1 MKRIVLGALAV
12 LAAGVLASCTPA
24 SGASGATPSSSPTAG
39 GPSPSPAASPLPS
52 PSAAAAVSP
61 VAQASPSAAD
71 LQVEATLQSREV
83 DERPGGGPA
92 NIVTVVN
99 RSDGRFMARG
109 KADLKRIKG
118 PTVAPVNSA
127 RATSTC
133 TDCQSVAVALQV
145 VLYQQGARV
154 VTPENSAIA
163 INERCTRCRT
173 VALAFQYVIPVDDP
187 KETAEDVK
195 DLVRAVDREMRYFE
209 SIKDLKQIDAAEAEA
224 RLQRLVDRYERL
236 RQYLRELRDET
247 TDENSPTP
255 TATATPTATGTGT
268 PATPTGT
275 AIPAPASPGSAPTSA
290 ASPAATPAPA
300 TASAT
305 PTPTP

>member
-1 MKRIVLGALAV
+1 MKRILLWAFAV
-12 LAAGVLASCTPA
+12 LAVTVLASCTPG
-24 SGASGATPSSSPTAG
+24 SGAGSATPSSSPTGG
-39 GPSPSPAASPLPS
+39 GPSPSPAVSPAPS
-52 PSAAAAVSP
+52 PSVAAAASP
-61 VAQASPSAAD
+61 VPQASPDARD
-71 LQVEATLQSREV
+71 IQVEATLQSQEV
-83 DERPGGGPA
+83 DERPEGGPA

-99 RSDGRFMARG
+99 KTDGRFMARG

-118 PTVAPVNSA
+118 STVAPVNSA

-145 VLYQQGARV
+145 VLYKQGARV

-209 SIKDLKQIDAAEAEA
+209 SIKDLKQVDAAEAEA
-224 RLQRLVDRYERL
+224 RLQRLVNRYERL

-247 TDENSPTP
+247 TEENSPTP
-255 TATATPTATGTGT
+255 TATSSPTATSTGT
-268 PATPTGT
+268 PATATGT
-275 AIPAPASPGSAPTSA
+275 PVPAPASPGSAPG
-290 ASPAATPAPA
+290 SPSGSPTTPAPA
-300 TASAT
+300 AASAT
-305 PTPTP
+305 PTP